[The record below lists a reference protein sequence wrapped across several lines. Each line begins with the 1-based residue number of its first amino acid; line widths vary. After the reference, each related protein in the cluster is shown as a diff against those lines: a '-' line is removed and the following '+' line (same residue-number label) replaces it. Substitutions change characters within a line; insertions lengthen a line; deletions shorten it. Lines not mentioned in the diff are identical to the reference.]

1 MHLNVYYLKCYFFLA
16 KCVIPCLNGG
26 KCKGVNKCRCPQGVG
41 GNHCEIG
48 RRVPQ
53 RSTCNKACRHGI
65 CGPDNTCKCHPGWHG
80 RLCNHSEYSCLFN
93 FFF

>member
-1 MHLNVYYLKCYFFLA
+1 MLFFLA